1 MALPK
6 KLKNWLIKIQ
16 NPHTRC
22 KLVVYED
29 GRLYVDGVGPL
40 IGYLK
45 PVAIREIKSLID
57 EFLPIIKQYGYHVQ
71 EYDGFITKFWDH
83 SNKKRDDLKVKGWKY
98 ECHLLRIL
106 FNVKNF
112 RKFKVSM
119 PEFYSVMSDFL
130 ETKAVEC
137 SNER

>member
-1 MALPK
+1 MC
-6 KLKNWLIKIQ
+6 KNWLVKIQ
-16 NPHTRC
+16 NPFTRC
-22 KLVVYED
+22 KLVIYED
-29 GRLYVDGVGPL
+29 GRLFLDGSGPL

-45 PVAIREIKSLID
+45 AGALREIKSLID
-57 EFLPIIKQYGYHVQ
+57 EFLPTIKQYGYHVQ
-71 EYDGFITKFWDH
+71 EKDGFIVKFWDN
-83 SNKKRDDLKVKGWKY
+83 SNMKRDDLKVKGWKY

-130 ETKAVEC
+130 ETKAEGV
-137 SNER
+137 NDG